1 MAGTGD
7 DDLTGSNGV
16 DIIAGDGLKP
26 GETGGSAGSYGA
38 PGLGNDVIHALGG
51 DDFVFGQSGNDVIH
65 GGAGNDTIFGDADND
80 TIYGDAD
87 NDTIYGGDGNDT
99 IEGGAGNDTI
109 DGGAGID
116 TVQGYDASYHV
127 ARDGGEWVVK
137 NSTETDSLTNVEK
150 AVIEGQTTW
159 LVDTAA
165 ELTYALA
172 NAVDGD
178 TVQLAGRICR
188 APSLS
193 TTSS

>member
-1 MAGTGD
+1 M
-7 DDLTGSNGV
+7 
-16 DIIAGDGLKP
+16 
-26 GETGGSAGSYGA
+26 
-38 PGLGNDVIHALGG
+38 IHALGG
-51 DDFVFGQSGNDVIH
+51 DDLVFGQSGNDVIH

-87 NDTIYGGDGNDT
+87 NDTIYGGDGIDT
-99 IEGGAGNDTI
+99 IEGGVGNDTI

-127 ARDGGEWVVK
+127 ARSGGEWVVT
-137 NSTETDSLTNVEK
+137 NNTDTDSLTNVEK
-150 AVIEGQTTW
+150 AVVEGQTIW

-178 TVQLAGRICR
+178 IVQLAEGDLRGHLHQQRQCGDDPR
-188 APSLS
+188 RQSRDRRPCQPRRREHHQGPSGPERLR
-193 TTSS
+193 